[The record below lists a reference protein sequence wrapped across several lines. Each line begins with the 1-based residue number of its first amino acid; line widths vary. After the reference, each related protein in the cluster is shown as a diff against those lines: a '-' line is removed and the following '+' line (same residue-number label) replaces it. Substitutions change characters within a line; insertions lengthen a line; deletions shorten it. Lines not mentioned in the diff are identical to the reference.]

1 MNKAGRHALVLGAT
15 GHIGNAITRE
25 LLQHGYR
32 VTAATR
38 QARPEALAAIAVPG
52 LEIVCGDIDQPGQL
66 ASWVPGHELVIDAAA
81 PYPLNLFAAT
91 AASERA
97 PLAHARR
104 RMSALLDSVAREGAA
119 LGHVSSY
126 TTLPRPSAEGA
137 FAATEA
143 RARRAVHPYFAVKA
157 AMEAMALEAARG
169 GLRAVVVNP
178 SACLGPWD
186 RRPRELCVVPMLVAG
201 QVPALV
207 ARSFNVIDV
216 RDVALALRIALEQ
229 GLFGRPIALAGHD
242 CRTDA
247 LADRVCALAGAAA
260 PRLRVP
266 ARLAVAG
273 ALWAEAAWAVLGRP
287 SPLPAIG
294 PLLVLDGY
302 PMAHSAEQRALGIA
316 PRPLDETLRDAI
328 AWYRQIG
335 YC

>member
-1 MNKAGRHALVLGAT
+1 MTNPGQRALVLGAT

-38 QARPEALAAIAVPG
+38 QTRPEALAALKV
-52 LEIVCGDIDQPGQL
+52 EIVRGDAGHPGQL

-81 PYPLNLFAAT
+81 PYPLNMFAA
-91 AASERA
+91 AAPSERA
-97 PLAHARR
+97 PLDHARR
-104 RMSALLDSVAREGAA
+104 RMAALLDSVAREGAT

-126 TTLPRPSAEGA
+126 TTLPRPRTEGA
-137 FAATEA
+137 FAAIEA
-143 RARRAVHPYFAVKA
+143 RARRSVHPYFAVKA
-157 AMEAMALEAARG
+157 TMEAMVLEAARG
-169 GLRAVVVNP
+169 GLHAAVVNP
-178 SACLGPWD
+178 TACLGPWD
-186 RRPRELCVVPMLVAG
+186 RRHRELCVVPMLVAG
-201 QVPALV
+201 QLPVLV
-207 ARSFNVIDV
+207 SRAMNVIDV
-216 RDVALALRIALEQ
+216 RDVAVALRAALEQ
-229 GLFGRPIALAGHD
+229 RRFGIPIGLAGHD

-247 LADRVCALAGAAA
+247 LAARVCALASASA

-273 ALWAEAAWAVLGRP
+273 VLWAEAAWALLGRS

-302 PMAHSAEQRALGIA
+302 AMAPSAEQIALGVR
-316 PRPLDETLRDAI
+316 PRPLDETLRDSI
-328 AWYRQIG
+328 AWYRGLG

>member
-1 MNKAGRHALVLGAT
+1 MSNAGQRALVLGAT

-25 LLQHGYR
+25 LLEHGYR

-38 QARPEALAAIAVPG
+38 QARPEALALLDVEIA
-52 LEIVCGDIDQPGQL
+52 CGDIDHPGQL
-66 ASWVPGHELVIDAAA
+66 ASWVAGHELVIDAAA
-81 PYPLNLFAAT
+81 PYPLNLFSAT

-97 PLAHARR
+97 PLDHARR
-104 RMSALLDSVAREGAA
+104 RMAALLDSVAREGAA

-126 TTLPRPSAEGA
+126 TTLPRPNTEGA
-137 FAATEA
+137 FAAIEV

-178 SACLGPWD
+178 TACLGPWD

-201 QVPALV
+201 QVPALMT
-207 ARSFNVIDV
+207 RSFNVIDV
-216 RDVALALRIALEQ
+216 RDVALSLRTALER

-247 LADRVCALAGAAA
+247 LARRVCALAGAAA

-266 ARLAVAG
+266 ARLAAAG

-302 PMAHSAEQRALGIA
+302 PMATSAEQRALGVP
-316 PRPLDETLRDAI
+316 PRPLDDTLRDAI

>member
-1 MNKAGRHALVLGAT
+1 MTTAGQRALVLGAT
-15 GHIGNAITRE
+15 GHIGNAVTRE

-38 QARPEALAAIAVPG
+38 QTRPEALAALDV
-52 LEIVCGDIDQPGQL
+52 EVVHGDADHPGQL
-66 ASWVPGHELVIDAAA
+66 ASWVPGHELVVDAAA
-81 PYPLNLFAAT
+81 PYPLNLFAAS
-91 AASERA
+91 APSGRA
-97 PLAHARR
+97 PLDHAQR
-104 RMSALLDSVAREGAA
+104 RMAALLDSVAREGAT

-126 TTLPRPSAEGA
+126 TTLPRPRSEGA
-137 FAATEA
+137 LAAIEA
-143 RARRAVHPYFAVKA
+143 RARRRIHPYFAVKA
-157 AMEAMALEAARG
+157 AMEAMVHEAARG

-178 SACLGPWD
+178 TACLGPWD
-186 RRPRELCVVPMLVAG
+186 RRPRELCVVPLLVTG

-207 ARSFNVIDV
+207 SRAMNVIDV
-216 RDVALALRIALEQ
+216 RDVAAALLAALEQ
-229 GLFGRPIALAGHD
+229 GRFGTSIALAGHD
-242 CRTDA
+242 CRTDV
-247 LADRVCALAGAAA
+247 LAARVCALAGASA

-273 ALWAEAAWAVLGRP
+273 VLWAEAGWALLGRS

-302 PMAHSAEQRALGIA
+302 AMAPSAEQVALGVR

-328 AWYRQIG
+328 AWYRGLG